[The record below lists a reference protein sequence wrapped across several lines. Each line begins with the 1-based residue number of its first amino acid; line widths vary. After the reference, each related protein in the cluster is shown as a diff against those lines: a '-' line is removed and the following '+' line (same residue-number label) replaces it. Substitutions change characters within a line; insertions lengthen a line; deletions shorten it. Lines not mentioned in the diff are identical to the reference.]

1 MASSNNPKQFIQR
14 RGRILRINTQTNK
27 HHAKIYDILVSPPI
41 PSENAHIDLNDKKMI
56 AKELLRH
63 KEFADISENRINA
76 FFKIKEVA
84 EKFEIDLDKL
94 DQDYINNLR

>member
-1 MASSNNPKQFIQR
+1 MH
-14 RGRILRINTQTNK
+14 IN
-27 HHAKIYDILVSPPI
+27 
-41 PSENAHIDLNDKKMI
+41 LNDKKMV

-63 KEFADISENRINA
+63 KEFADIAENRIDA

-94 DQDYINNLR
+94 NQDYINNLS